1 MADIDHGVSYC
12 RASCA
17 KKLSRDETD
26 SPHPAHQ
33 MPRPQKIV
41 ACYDTAGGFEAD
53 VSVSQTR
60 DLLNALKKCLRAKGL
75 SYSDVARALHLSEA
89 SVKRIFSEQTFS
101 LTRLEEVCRF
111 LDMTIYDL
119 ARLTQQTTNDH
130 VTTLTVE
137 QEQALADDPLILTY
151 FYLMLTGRTPEAI
164 AQEFGLDDRQ
174 QMTMLARLS
183 RLKLVELYPNNS
195 GRLLTG
201 LRIRWRQDGPIRKTY
216 ASQVQQ
222 SFLDSAFKD
231 DDELFRFEM
240 GELSA
245 ASAKVIA
252 KKIDSLVQEL
262 HDFVELDISA
272 PKTEKRAF
280 GLMIGFRPW
289 NYWQIL
295 ERVANDMGLNA
306 ERSQAER

>member
-1 MADIDHGVSYC
+1 
-12 RASCA
+12 
-17 KKLSRDETD
+17 
-26 SPHPAHQ
+26 
-33 MPRPQKIV
+33 MPRRQKVV
-41 ACYDTAGGFEAD
+41 ACYDTVGGLEGD

-75 SYSDVARALHLSEA
+75 SYRDVARALKLSEA

-101 LTRLEEVCRF
+101 LMRLEEVCRF

-119 ARLTQQTTNDH
+119 ARLTQQTANDQ
-130 VTTLTVE
+130 VTTLAVE

-164 AQEFGLDDRQ
+164 AEEFGLDDRQ
-174 QMTMLARLS
+174 QMMMLARLS
-183 RLKLVELYPNNS
+183 RLKLVELYPNNN

-201 LRIRWRQDGPIRKTY
+201 LRIRWRQDGPIRKMY
-216 ASQVQQ
+216 ARQVQQ
-222 SFLDSAFKD
+222 SFLDSAFKG

-240 GELSA
+240 GELSD

-252 KKIDSLVQEL
+252 KKIGSLAREL
-262 HDFVELDISA
+262 DDFVELDISV
-272 PKTEKRAF
+272 PKPEKRAF

-289 NYWQIL
+289 NYWQVL
-295 ERVANDMGLNA
+295 ETVANDMGLNA
-306 ERSQAER
+306 ERSQAEH